1 MATRSGRVNPGLRAV
16 KEIFMKS
23 VEEQLEIERQKYIA
37 AETKK
42 GFNEAAILTTWK
54 ESVMKADTVEHKLSN
69 AKKLTSKIITE
80 SGRPA
85 KIARK
90 NGAFV
95 EGSDEG
101 RVESYMRKHRVSFR
115 EATIMT
121 GGDDPGPSRKPST
134 AFNEALRGRWKKH
147 MGGLISESDLDQLVE
162 RQIEPK

>member
-1 MATRSGRVNPGLRAV
+1 
-16 KEIFMKS
+16 MKS
-23 VEEQLEIERQKYIA
+23 CEELLEVERQKYIA

-42 GFNEAAILTTWK
+42 GFNEAVILSSWK
-54 ESVMKADTVEHKLSN
+54 EKVMVADTVEQKLSN
-69 AKKLTSKIITE
+69 AKKLTKTITE
-80 SGRPA
+80 SGRPVR
-85 KIARK
+85 IARK

-95 EGSDEG
+95 EGGVTDES

-147 MGGLISESDLDQLVE
+147 MGGLISESDLDQLVD
-162 RQIEPK
+162 RQIEPV